1 MQKYYDV
8 AVVEKPQDEGLC
20 YSEVIDLFQ
29 MLPMNSGIPYEV
41 EGEFSSAM
49 GFINTDIAEKLN
61 YTYDNPKASTY
72 PSYSKNEEGR
82 TLYEYIKFILDDM
95 NNETEDRTY
104 TFTSGDVSVSIYIG
118 RGE

>member
-1 MQKYYDV
+1 MKHSNDIIS
-8 AVVEKPQDEGLC
+8 K
-20 YSEVIDLFQ
+20 LFFS
-29 MLPMNSGIPYEV
+29 MLPVQILI
-41 EGEFSSAM
+41 FAM

-61 YTYDNPKASTY
+61 YTYDNPRASTY
-72 PSYSKNEEGR
+72 PSYSKNEDGQ